1 MYLPSLPSMALNL
14 QASNSMMQLTLTV
27 YIFTLG
33 LSQLIY
39 GPFTDR
45 YGRRPIFLLGYFIF
59 TLASAGCYFSHT
71 ASQLL
76 VARFFQGLGA
86 GCGFVVS
93 NAMIADLFHG
103 RKLAR
108 MIALGSFTWSLTPI
122 VAPVIGGFV
131 QEYMGWRI
139 NFLIILIYSTV
150 LFIAFLF
157 LLPESLAKEDRH
169 SLHPVKLLSSYGA
182 ILKNVT
188 FLGLIIGVM
197 ASYGAIIAFNVIG
210 PFILQDALHVTPS
223 HYGIDVFIIG
233 LSYTLGLYINTL
245 LLKKW
250 PMLVVLGM
258 GVLWTMLSGVFLIA
272 FHFFNWFDVFS
283 VVLGTCI
290 LQVAQGLVFPS
301 SLSGSLFLFAH
312 HKGAVS
318 ALFGSLVLLGC
329 TAVSAVIAPL
339 HILSE
344 LDLGIVY
351 TALGALGI
359 AGYLLVLITKPAA
372 LTQDEAPEH

>member
-1 MYLPSLPSMALNL
+1 MLKITRHIHFITFLIFLSIPLGQAAIDMYLPSLPSMAMHL
-14 QASNSMMQLTLTV
+14 QATDSMMQLTLTV

-45 YGRRPIFLLGYFIF
+45 YGRRPVFLLGYFIF

-76 VARFFQGLGA
+76 IARFFQGLGA

-93 NAMIADLFHG
+93 NAMMADLFQG

-131 QEYMGWRI
+131 QQYMGWRV
-139 NFLIILIYSTV
+139 NFLIILIYSTL
-150 LFIAFLF
+150 LFFAFLF
-157 LLPESLAKEDRH
+157 LLPESLAKEDQH
-169 SLHPVKLLSSYGA
+169 SLHPIKLLSSYGT

-197 ASYGAIIAFNVIG
+197 ASYGAIIGFNVIG
-210 PFILQDALHVTPS
+210 PFILQNALHVTPA

-258 GVLWTMLSGVFLIA
+258 GVLWTMLSGVLLIA
-272 FHFFNWFDVFS
+272 FSFFNWFDVVS
-283 VVLGTCI
+283 VVLGTCV
-290 LQVAQGLVFPS
+290 LQIAQ
-301 SLSGSLFLFAH
+301 
-312 HKGAVS
+312 
-318 ALFGSLVLLGC
+318 
-329 TAVSAVIAPL
+329 
-339 HILSE
+339 
-344 LDLGIVY
+344 
-351 TALGALGI
+351 
-359 AGYLLVLITKPAA
+359 
-372 LTQDEAPEH
+372 